1 MKAIIWNDESMGAE
15 YVEEEIPADLK
26 DRAEE
31 LRMEMIEAAVE
42 LDEAAMEA
50 YLEGNEPTM
59 KRSRNCSAR
68 Q

>member
-1 MKAIIWNDESMGAE
+1 MTSPGCRW

-26 DRAEE
+26 DRADE

-50 YLEGNEPTM
+50 YLEGERAQQREDPG
-59 KRSRNCSAR
+59 AAA
-68 Q
+68 QG